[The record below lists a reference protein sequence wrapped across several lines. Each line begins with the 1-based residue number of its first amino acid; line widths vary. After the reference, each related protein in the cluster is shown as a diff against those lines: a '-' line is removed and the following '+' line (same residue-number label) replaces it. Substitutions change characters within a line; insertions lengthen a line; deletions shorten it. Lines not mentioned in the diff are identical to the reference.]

1 MPGMNLRE
9 SPTNPQVT
17 NPRDHRVEI
26 QLQSKGDQLM
36 DGMRAKLGAGVVPDL
51 PLRVEWVGPKA
62 GKQLRDSARNSVAIA
77 IVFIML
83 YLAFRFDLRFAP
95 GVVVA
100 CVHDAMVVIGFFI
113 VLQKEVTLLTIT
125 AVLTIVGYSM
135 NDTVVIYD
143 RIRENLS
150 KHRNKTFSQIINL
163 SVSETLSRTILTS
176 GATMLSI
183 LAFFVW
189 GTGVVKDFA
198 LAMVVGIVAGT
209 YSSIYVAAPLTEWI
223 DKKIAKA
230 QRTGGGIAKKS
241 SSKRPPTQSRRSV
254 PAASGS

>member
-1 MPGMNLRE
+1 LNAIH
-9 SPTNPQVT
+9 T
-17 NPRDHRVEI
+17 
-26 QLQSKGDQLM
+26 
-36 DGMRAKLGAGVVPDL
+36 KLGDAVPDRA
-51 PLRVEWVGPKA
+51 LRVEWVGPKA

-113 VLQKEVTLLTIT
+113 IFRKEITLSTIA

-150 KHRNKTFSQIINL
+150 KHRNKTFAQIINL

-176 GATMLSI
+176 GATML
-183 LAFFVW
+183 
-189 GTGVVKDFA
+189 
-198 LAMVVGIVAGT
+198 
-209 YSSIYVAAPLTEWI
+209 
-223 DKKIAKA
+223 
-230 QRTGGGIAKKS
+230 
-241 SSKRPPTQSRRSV
+241 
-254 PAASGS
+254 